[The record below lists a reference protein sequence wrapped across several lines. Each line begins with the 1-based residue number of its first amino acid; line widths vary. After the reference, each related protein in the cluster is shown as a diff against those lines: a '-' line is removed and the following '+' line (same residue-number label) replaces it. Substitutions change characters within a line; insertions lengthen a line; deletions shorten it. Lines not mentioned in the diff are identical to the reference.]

1 MRRILLVGPGGAGK
15 STLARRLSERLGL
28 SLVHLD
34 ALYWRPG
41 WVEPPKDVWRRMVE
55 ELLRDE
61 AWVMDGNFGG
71 TLELRLAACDTA
83 IFMDMPP
90 HVCLWRVLKR
100 RVRFHG
106 RARPDMTPGCPEKI
120 DLQFLSWIAFYRW
133 RQRPILLERFAEAA
147 AAGKR
152 TLVLDSDAAVEA
164 FLATLPLSGRC
175 RERRARRC

>member
-71 TLELRLAACDTA
+71 ATSEARSSCGWPHATRRSSWTCRRMSACGA
-83 IFMDMPP
+83 
-90 HVCLWRVLKR
+90 
-100 RVRFHG
+100 
-106 RARPDMTPGCPEKI
+106 
-120 DLQFLSWIAFYRW
+120 S
-133 RQRPILLERFAEAA
+133 
-147 AAGKR
+147 
-152 TLVLDSDAAVEA
+152 
-164 FLATLPLSGRC
+164 
-175 RERRARRC
+175 